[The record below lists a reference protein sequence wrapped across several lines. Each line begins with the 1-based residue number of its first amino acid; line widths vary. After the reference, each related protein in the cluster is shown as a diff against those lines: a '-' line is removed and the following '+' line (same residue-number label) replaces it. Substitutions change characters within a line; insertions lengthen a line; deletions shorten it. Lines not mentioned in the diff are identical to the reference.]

1 MHPDRSI
8 TKRDYQGWPALERLH
23 SASILNR
30 SRTNGDWM
38 KSSYDNYGREC
49 SFLPERLLYHEDH
62 KRIPLYPWHY

>member
-8 TKRDYQGWPALERLH
+8 TQRDYQGWPALERLH
-23 SASILNR
+23 SASIVNR

-49 SFLPERLLYHEDH
+49 SFLPQRLLYHEDH
-62 KRIPLYPWHY
+62 KRIPLHPWHY